1 MAAIDG
7 TTRLIK
13 ALSLTACLAF
23 AAAAVGSGL
32 DRQSEL
38 QPSLAAK
45 IPPLFASEALG
56 VRGQAELMS
65 GRLDQAMA
73 DGRTAVLR
81 SPVDPVSTALLGA
94 ARLGRNDPIGARRAF
109 LVAGRMGWRVPLT
122 QAYWMQQAVAVGDY
136 PVAAKRLDALLRQR
150 PWLLGD
156 TRLLAAIE
164 GVPDG
169 RNAIADRLI
178 SAPSWLTPY
187 ASEVSN
193 IPLSVV
199 TARALVLEDLS
210 ARGLRVG
217 CDRAAPPVNMLI
229 SAGQF
234 DAAATLWRGHC
245 PEAGQGLLT
254 DPDLTYLRISGARS
268 YFEWDLVGNS
278 DVGMVLLPGDRPGS
292 QQVELH
298 SSAPFARAILRQ
310 LLPVKPGRYRLSWRA
325 SAVDGTASA
334 KVVAAIGCA
343 PNPEQRV
350 TAINTPGSAD
360 WQADVTLGSDCLA
373 HWLVFSVLPSSGD
386 LRLSALR
393 LDAARKIDAA
403 R

>member
-13 ALSLTACLAF
+13 ALCLTACLAF

-32 DRQSEL
+32 DRQSVL

-45 IPPLFASEALG
+45 IPALFASEALS

-169 RNAIADRLI
+169 RKAIADRLI

-187 ASEVSN
+187 ANEVSN

-210 ARGLRVG
+210 ARGLKVG

-234 DAAATLWRGHC
+234 DSAATLWRGHC

-278 DVGMVLLPGDRPGS
+278 DVGMVLVPGARSGS

-298 SSAPFARAILRQ
+298 SSAPFARVILRQ

-325 SAVDGTASA
+325 SAADGTASA

-343 PNPEQRV
+343 PTPEQRT
-350 TAINTPGSAD
+350 TAFNTPGTAD
-360 WQADVTLGSDCLA
+360 WQAGVSLGDDCPA
-373 HWLVFSVLPSSGD
+373 HWLVFSVLPGSGD
-386 LRLSALR
+386 LRLSGLR
-393 LDAARKIDAA
+393 MDAAR
-403 R
+403 